1 MRRAPCASRSVK
13 RAYSYLKLSRFF
25 FPLEQT
31 NPTHSKG
38 ANSALRRVKDIIR
51 SGKSI
56 SNTISV
62 KAALDEMQARGI
74 DSSPVT
80 DERGQLLG
88 TVSKN
93 KMNRDVGGLGH
104 DPQTEPVEAHIDETS
119 NYCYEHQTIAEVEQI
134 MITAK
139 LGEVLVVTGEK
150 LLVGTINI
158 EAIAQEKNRR
168 PLDL

>member
-1 MRRAPCASRSVK
+1 MEQIKANPLGRAN
-13 RAYSYLKLSRFF
+13 F
-25 FPLEQT
+25 
-31 NPTHSKG
+31 G
-38 ANSALRRVKDIIR
+38 ARTVNDIIEPA
-51 SGKSI
+51 KSI
-56 SNTISV
+56 FNKISV

-119 NYCYEHQTIAEVEQI
+119 NYCYERQTIAEVEQI